1 MQTSAPQL
9 LATFQVLNSQMWL
22 VHIGQCRFIVCFHC
36 CKKFCWTA
44 QRSSTLNCFPFI
56 QINREPFFLSRLC
69 RFVLGW
75 IILKS
80 SLNSRFW
87 GSRSSW
93 SLVSPRGV
101 AQKTSLFSIKVPF
114 SHLILVPSLQ
124 TGPTPCNRRTQT
136 SRKIHFV
143 FFQMRLHSWQKRA
156 RLNTSF
162 AKYKQQF

>member
-1 MQTSAPQL
+1 MASSYWPVKIYSLFPL
-9 LATFQVLNSQMWL
+9 LQKVLLNSTAL
-22 VHIGQCRFIVCFHC
+22 VYIKLF
-36 CKKFCWTA
+36 
-44 QRSSTLNCFPFI
+44 SFI
-56 QINREPFFLSRLC
+56 QINREPFFFSRLC
-69 RFVLGW
+69 RFVLRW

-93 SLVSPRGV
+93 SIVSPRGV

-124 TGPTPCNRRTQT
+124 NGPTPCNRRTQT